1 MAVSTG
7 LCLALPAIQTDPFD
21 GHHTLRWS
29 KTARS
34 VQGEKRPTVSR
45 ERSFVDDEQEVEH
58 VIQYRLPRISVSRE
72 ELDNDPLDVDEKVF
86 SRYGYEQTV
95 RIPELGPVV
104 RMINPPQT
112 YVQTDRQA
120 SMLVPR
126 FKHAAITPRRTP
138 WTSRERTDDGVSRVM
153 SSHKFRSESSK
164 PEPERSPSPLSRSDS
179 PAKSIK
185 SIHWMLGS
193 TKHPLFDHKGRS
205 RYQGP
210 FSREFTVTCIAPS
223 NWMRMK
229 WGRSRTTLVQ

>member
-1 MAVSTG
+1 MSSVGVQSAGSG
-7 LCLALPAIQTDPFD
+7 GRQA
-21 GHHTLRWS
+21 RWS

-34 VQGEKRPTVSR
+34 IQGEKRPAVSR

-58 VIQYRLPRISVSRE
+58 VIQYRLPRISISRE
-72 ELDNDPLDVDEKVF
+72 DLEHVPLDVDEKVY
-86 SRYGYEQTV
+86 SRYGYEEAV
-95 RIPELGPVV
+95 KIPELGPVI

-112 YVQTDRQA
+112 YAQTDRQVN
-120 SMLVPR
+120 MLVPR

-138 WTSRERTDDGVSRVM
+138 WTSRERTDDGFSRVM
-153 SSHKFRSESSK
+153 SSQKFRSESSK
-164 PEPERSPSPLSRSDS
+164 PEVDRSPSPLSRSDS

-205 RYQGP
+205 RFQGP

-223 NWMRMK
+223 NWRRMK

>member
-1 MAVSTG
+1 MSSVGVQSAGSG
-7 LCLALPAIQTDPFD
+7 RQA
-21 GHHTLRWS
+21 RWS
-29 KTARS
+29 RTARS

-45 ERSFVDDEQEVEH
+45 ERSFVDDDQEVAH
-58 VIQYRLPRISVSRE
+58 VIQYRLPRINVSRE
-72 ELDNDPLDVDEKVF
+72 DLENDPINDDEKVF
-86 SRYGYEQTV
+86 SRYGFEETV

-112 YVQTDRQA
+112 YAQTDRQA
-120 SMLVPR
+120 NMLVPR

-138 WTSRERTDDGVSRVM
+138 WTSRERTDDVISGVM
-153 SSHKFRSESSK
+153 SSHKHRSDSSK
-164 PEPERSPSPLSRSDS
+164 PEPEHSPSPVSRSES

-193 TKHPLFDHKGRS
+193 TKHSLFDHKGRS

-210 FSREFTVTCIAPS
+210 FSREFTVTCIAPT